1 VSAELIRDLDRP
13 SAWWLL
19 VDGSEQSFVDIEHPL
34 HLEFEYL
41 QMAGHVVQAGWPADD
56 PLDVLHLGG
65 GLCTFPRWMA
75 ARYPGSRQ
83 LVVERS
89 STIAAMSRKLG
100 PVAGAE
106 LIEADA
112 AAVVGDRPAASADLV
127 VCDIYEGPETV
138 TSLFTTDALGRV
150 RRLLRDDGCYVCNL
164 SDASPFALAKV
175 VVATVRAALG
185 GVVMLA
191 EPSVL
196 RGRRSGNLVVV
207 AGHRPLDADELVRRA
222 TSGPVRA
229 RVVADGELSEFI
241 GTARPAVTESD
252 LPTSG
257 ESLGLRWS

>member
-19 VDGSEQSFVDIEHPL
+19 VDGSEQSFVDVDHPL

-41 QMAGHVVQAGWPADD
+41 QMAGYAVQTGWPAEG

-65 GLCTFPRWMA
+65 GLCTFPRWLA

-83 LVVERS
+83 VVVERS

-100 PVAGAE
+100 PVVGTE

-112 AAVVGDRPAASADLV
+112 AAVVGDRPAGSADV
-127 VCDIYEGPETV
+127 IVCDVYEGPETV
-138 TSLFTTDALGRV
+138 TSLFTAASLRRV
-150 RRLLRDDGCYVCNL
+150 RRVLRDDGCYVCNL

-175 VVATVRAALG
+175 VVATVRE
-185 GVVMLA
+185 VVGPVLMLA

-196 RGRRSGNLVVV
+196 RGRRSGNLVLV
-207 AGHRPLDADELVRRA
+207 AGHRQLDTEELVRRA
-222 TSGPVRA
+222 ASGPVRA
-229 RVVADGELSEFI
+229 RVVADDELAAFI
-241 GTARPAVTESD
+241 GTARPAQAESD